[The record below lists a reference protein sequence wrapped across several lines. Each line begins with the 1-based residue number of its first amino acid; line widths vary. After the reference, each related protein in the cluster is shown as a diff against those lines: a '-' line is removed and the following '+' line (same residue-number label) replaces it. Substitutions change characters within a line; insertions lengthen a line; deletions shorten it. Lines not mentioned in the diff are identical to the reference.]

1 MSSKP
6 YVTALIDTYNQG
18 SFIDKAIDSV
28 LAQDFPASQIEIL
41 VVDDGSTDDTR
52 QRVAKYGDRVRY
64 IYKENGGQASALNCG
79 FAESRGQIVA
89 LLDSDDLWMPNKVR
103 RVVEEFEKHPEA
115 VVVSHPNQ
123 YWDLEK
129 NVFKNSSDFYPSC
142 GDALLTR
149 ESVLQYGN
157 FGTSGITVPAA
168 TVRALLPIPETL
180 RIYADTYLVL
190 LFPFLGPVVGI
201 AEQLTRYRIHG
212 SNLTS
217 FASGDSAKKR
227 QRWECYAAAIEAAK
241 SWLKVN
247 GFASPSPNILLHL
260 KRYELE
266 EQSTRFQYQ
275 APDRSEY
282 FQFLRERQGV
292 YGHEWRLP
300 YRVFRSLISFASFG
314 LGYDACEALRKVYR
328 ERAGLLNLREALL
341 PASTMQGK
349 PGNLHAGS

>member
-18 SFIDKAIDSV
+18 SFMEEAIDSV

-52 QRVAKYGDRVRY
+52 ERVAKYGDRVRY

-103 RVVEEFEKHPEA
+103 RVAEEFEKHPEA
-115 VVVSHPNQ
+115 VVVAHPNQ

-129 NVFKNSSDFYPSC
+129 NVFVNSADFYAYC
-142 GDALLTR
+142 GDVLLTR
-149 ESVLQYGN
+149 ESVLHYGN
-157 FGTSGITVPAA
+157 FGTSGIAVPVA
-168 TVRALLPIPETL
+168 TMRALLPIPETL

-227 QRWECYAAAIEAAK
+227 QRWECYAAAIEAAE
-241 SWLKVN
+241 SWLQAN
-247 GFASPSPNILLHL
+247 GFASPSPNISLYL
-260 KRYELE
+260 KRYELVE
-266 EQSTRFQYQ
+266 RFTRFQYRV
-275 APDRSEY
+275 PGRSEY
-282 FQFLRERQGV
+282 FQFLRERQRV
-292 YGHEWRLP
+292 YGSEWRLP
-300 YRVFRSLISFASFG
+300 YRVFRSLISYASFG
-314 LGYDACEALRKVYR
+314 LGYNACEALRKAYR
-328 ERAGLLNLREALL
+328 ERAGLLHLREALF
-341 PASTMQGK
+341 PASTLQRK